1 MIKLYYRTLDPLS
14 RAMKISLGEKRAAF
28 QTIEVPTFGNDSEL
42 MNIDAK
48 MRTPILIDDMW
59 DNGTIIP
66 DAFVA
71 FEYLEDIAPSPHL
84 FPSSPS
90 ERAKVR
96 TFCFEAA
103 SEFVPLYRQLIEE
116 KAHKILNR
124 AGSPDTNIYRKLRD
138 GALSL
143 LKEAEIRAAQNGY
156 MVGNKLTLADIIIW
170 SQLSLLDYF
179 DLISWDN
186 NQIGKQYYR
195 GLKQRPAFRPILND
209 AVIGLETPPHYKN
222 LDF

>member
-14 RAMKISLGEKRAAF
+14 RALKIALGEKRAAF
-28 QTIEVPTFGNDSEL
+28 QTIEVPTFGGDQEL
-42 MNIDAK
+42 FSIDNQL
-48 MRTPILIDDMW
+48 RTPILIDDMW

-71 FEYLEDIAPSPHL
+71 FEYLEDIIPSPHF
-84 FPSSPS
+84 FPSGPT

-96 TFCFEAA
+96 LFCREAIN
-103 SEFVPLYRQLIEE
+103 EFAPLYALLIEE

-124 AGSPDTNIYRKLRD
+124 AGSPDTNNYRKLRE
-138 GALSL
+138 GALFVLSS
-143 LKEAEIRAAQNGY
+143 AEKRAAHNGY
-156 MVGNKLTLADIIIW
+156 MIGNKMTLGDIIIW
-170 SQLSLLDYF
+170 AQLSLLDYF
-179 DLISWDN
+179 DLVSWEHS
-186 NQIGKQYYR
+186 QIAKQYYR

-209 AVIGLETPPHYKN
+209 AVIGLQPPPHYKN